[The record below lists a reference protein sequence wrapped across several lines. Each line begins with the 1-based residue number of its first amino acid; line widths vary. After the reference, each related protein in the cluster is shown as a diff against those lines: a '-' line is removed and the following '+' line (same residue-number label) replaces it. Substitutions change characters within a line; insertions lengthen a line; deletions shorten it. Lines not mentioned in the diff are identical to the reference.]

1 MKKAWP
7 YAALLAVGA
16 AVAGVVVYKKF
27 CEKDEECKIMK
38 LVSDMKAKKKKED
51 VAVEDETVIEVTEDA
66 EKEEHP
72 SDCEC
77 EDCKKDDVKT
87 IDIE

>member
-27 CEKDEECKIMK
+27 CEKDEECM
-38 LVSDMKAKKKKED
+38 
-51 VAVEDETVIEVTEDA
+51 IEVVVNKEAFFCWAMQYSIHIEVMEPVDMRERISKA
-66 EKEEHP
+66 VRELNEKYNG
-72 SDCEC
+72 
-77 EDCKKDDVKT
+77 
-87 IDIE
+87 